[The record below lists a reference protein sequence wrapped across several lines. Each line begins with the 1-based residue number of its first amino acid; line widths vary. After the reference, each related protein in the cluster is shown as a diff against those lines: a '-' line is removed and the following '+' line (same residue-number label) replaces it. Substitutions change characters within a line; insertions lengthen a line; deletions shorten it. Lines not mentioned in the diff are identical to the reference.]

1 MKKKCNPKQT
11 SLATRAVHGGKL
23 YPHEG
28 PVSLPIYQTSNYR
41 FADSRAAERY
51 AQGDPRVFVYTRY
64 HNPTTEE
71 VEERLALMMGAES
84 ALVFSSGMGA
94 ITSAILSVVRAGDEI
109 ISTPALYG
117 GTYRFFRDI
126 APRLGIMVRF
136 MDPLRPQSLLDLAT
150 PATRLVYCE
159 TPTNPTLGIV
169 DIAGV
174 VDATR
179 RAARRYGS
187 RIITMLDN
195 TFATCLN
202 QNPFAFGVDVVVE
215 SATKYLGGHSD
226 LLAGVVAG
234 TKGFVQGVHTQLKYF
249 GASPD
254 PFMSY
259 LLYRSLKTF
268 ELRVRRQN
276 ENAMELATF
285 LERHPKVR
293 RVLYPGLRSHPQHA
307 IARRQMT
314 GGFGGMV
321 TIELKGGLNAA
332 VRLCDR
338 LRVAVNAMSLGGVET
353 LVSIPVY
360 SSHINMTKEELARHG
375 VSPGMVRISVG
386 VEGIEDLKEDFAQA
400 LR

>member
-1 MKKKCNPKQT
+1 MKKKRNPKET
-11 SLATRAVHGGKL
+11 SLATRAIHGSKL

-28 PVSLPIYQTSNYR
+28 PVSFPIYQTSNYR
-41 FADSRAAERY
+41 FADSSAAERY
-51 AQGDPRVFVYTRY
+51 AQGDPHVFVYTRY

-126 APRLGIMVRF
+126 APRLGMMVRF

-202 QNPFAFGVDVVVE
+202 QNPFAFG
-215 SATKYLGGHSD
+215 
-226 LLAGVVAG
+226 
-234 TKGFVQGVHTQLKYF
+234 
-249 GASPD
+249 
-254 PFMSY
+254 
-259 LLYRSLKTF
+259 
-268 ELRVRRQN
+268 
-276 ENAMELATF
+276 
-285 LERHPKVR
+285 
-293 RVLYPGLRSHPQHA
+293 
-307 IARRQMT
+307 
-314 GGFGGMV
+314 
-321 TIELKGGLNAA
+321 
-332 VRLCDR
+332 
-338 LRVAVNAMSLGGVET
+338 
-353 LVSIPVY
+353 
-360 SSHINMTKEELARHG
+360 
-375 VSPGMVRISVG
+375 
-386 VEGIEDLKEDFAQA
+386 
-400 LR
+400 